1 MTRRFSLWSAVFT
14 LSLSLAWISPAGGA
28 PVKES
33 TPQKTEEKAT
43 FESASKVVKGGISVE
58 MMIDPVRNDSQA
70 SGEIMEGEDIAIG
83 FKIVDTATGVPMP
96 GLRPAAWIDTKGR
109 SIELKEGKPLTVTC
123 KDKISQF
130 LQGSLAY
137 QPEMDLTS
145 YYILVMNEKPSI
157 TVLNPQL
164 GFYVSKTV
172 TTIPLKSP
180 AEDWALTRDG
190 KTLFVTMPSSN
201 QLAVVDTATWK
212 VATTLTTADN
222 PVRVALQPDE
232 RYLWVGNNGPA
243 GPLLFSGVTI
253 LDAAKRQ
260 VISRIE
266 TGKGGH
272 ELAFAD
278 DSSLAFVTNREE
290 GTVSIVDVPK
300 LQKVKDLKTGSLPV
314 SADYSKQAKALY
326 VAHEGDGK
334 IVAIDGK
341 RQELIAT
348 IDAKPGLRAIRFS
361 PDGRWG
367 FVLNQKESE
376 AYIIDASVNRI
387 LHTVQ
392 VEPRPDQVGFT
403 STYAYIRSL
412 GSNQVNAVQLGLIE
426 KSEKLPLVKFA
437 AGQDAPERARS
448 IGIASV
454 ISPTPEF
461 DVVLIANPSD
471 KNVYYY
477 MEGMLAPMGSFQNFP
492 GEPRGIVVVD
502 RSLKETSAGF
512 YSSVLRLPHSGEFDV
527 AFLMDSPTL
536 YHCFQMSVKANPA
549 IPREAPFPLKIEF
562 LTPER
567 ELKIGKPFPFR
578 VEVRDPLTDKPLTDL
593 KDLHYLTILMPGI
606 SQSRTPA
613 KPLGNG
619 VYEADIVAG
628 EPGYYKVFFLA
639 PSRSAEPHQLPH
651 ANLRAVD

>member
-1 MTRRFSLWSAVFT
+1 MTRRSCRWSAAFA
-14 LSLSLAWISPAGGA
+14 LSVALMWIPPAGGA
-28 PVKES
+28 SATEQPTRQAEEQSSPES
-33 TPQKTEEKAT
+33 LR
-43 FESASKVVKGGISVE
+43 KVIKGGISVE
-58 MMIDPVRNDSQA
+58 LVLDPIANDHQGP
-70 SGEIMEGEDIAIG
+70 GEIMEGQDVTIG

-109 SIELKEGKPLTVTC
+109 SMELTKGKPLTVTC
-123 KDKISQF
+123 KDKINQF

-137 QPEMDLTS
+137 QPEVDLTA
-145 YYILVMNEKPSI
+145 YYILVMNDKPSI

-180 AEDWALTRDG
+180 AEDWALTRNG
-190 KTLFVTMPSSN
+190 KTLFVTTPSN
-201 QLAVVDTATWK
+201 KQVAVVDTANWK
-212 VATTLTTADN
+212 VATTLTTPDN
-222 PVRVALQPDE
+222 PVRTALQPDE

-243 GPLLFSGVTI
+243 GAGLFSGVTVV
-253 LDAAKRQ
+253 DASRRQ

-266 TGKGGH
+266 TGKGSH

-278 DSSLAFVTNREE
+278 DSSAAFVTNRDE
-290 GTVSIVDVPK
+290 GTVSIIDVPK
-300 LQKVKDLKTGSLPV
+300 LQKVKDVKTGSLPV
-314 SADYSKQAKALY
+314 SADYSGLAKALY

-334 IVAIDGK
+334 IVVVDGK
-341 RQELIAT
+341 RHEVVAT
-348 IDAKPGLRAIRFS
+348 MEAKPGLRAIRFS

-376 AYIIDASVNRI
+376 LLIIDASVNR
-387 LHTVQ
+387 LVHTVQ

-412 GSNQVNAVQLGLIE
+412 GSNQVNAIQLGLIE
-426 KSEKLPLVKFA
+426 KSAKLPLVKFP
-437 AGQDAPERARS
+437 AGQNPPEQARS
-448 IGIASV
+448 IGSASV

-502 RSLKETSAGF
+502 RSLRETGPGF
-512 YSSVLRLPHSGEFDV
+512 YSSVLRLPHSGDFDV

-536 YHCFQMSVKANPA
+536 YHCFEMSVKANPA
-549 IPREAPFPLKIEF
+549 IPREAPFPLKIKF

-567 ELKIGKPFPFR
+567 ELKVGKPFPFR
-578 VEVRDPLTDKPLTDL
+578 VEVRDPMTNKPLTDL
-593 KDLHYLTILMPGI
+593 KDLHALTILMPGI
-606 SQSRTPA
+606 SQWRTPA
-613 KPLGNG
+613 KSLGNG
-619 VYEADIVAG
+619 VYEAEIVAA
-628 EPGYYKVFFLA
+628 EPGHYKVFFLA
-639 PSRSAEPHQLPH
+639 PSRRAEPHRLPH
-651 ANLRAVD
+651 ANFRAVR